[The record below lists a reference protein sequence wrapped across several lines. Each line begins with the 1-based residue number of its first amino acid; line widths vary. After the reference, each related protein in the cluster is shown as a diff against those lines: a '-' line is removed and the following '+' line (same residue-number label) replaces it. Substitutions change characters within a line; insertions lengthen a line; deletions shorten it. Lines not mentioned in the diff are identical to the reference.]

1 MATAYF
7 RFYAELNNFLPAVR
21 RYRSVSH
28 LYPRGATVKHMIEA
42 LGVPHT
48 EVALILVDEAE
59 TDFSHR
65 LQQGQRISVYPAF
78 TDVDLSASMMLRPP
92 LHGPARFIADA
103 HLGQL
108 AKNLRML
115 GFDVLYRNDYPD
127 AEVAR
132 IAAEEERIVLTR
144 DRDLL
149 IRKEI
154 LYGCYLHAISSEQ
167 QLVDV
172 MRRFRLVRATQAF
185 TRCLNCNGVLRVLG
199 KEEVGDRVPWHS
211 KESYECFYECQGC
224 AQVYW
229 EGSHVVRMRAR
240 VARLLQAAG
249 PMQEGEI
256 RAP

>member
-1 MATAYF
+1 MVTAYF

-21 RYRSVSH
+21 RYRSASH
-28 LYPRGATVKHMIEA
+28 FCPRDATVKHMIEA

-48 EVALILVDEAE
+48 EVALILVDEAVA
-59 TDFSHR
+59 DFSHR
-65 LQQGQRISVYPAF
+65 LQQGQRVSVYPAF
-78 TDVDLSASMMLRPP
+78 TDVDASASMMLRPP
-92 LHGPARFIADA
+92 LPDPLRFIADA

-108 AKNLRML
+108 ARNLRML

-154 LYGCYLHAISSEQ
+154 VYGCYLHALLSER

-172 MRRFRLVRATQAF
+172 IRRFRLAGATRAF
-185 TRCLNCNGVLRVLG
+185 SRCLNCNGVLRVLS
-199 KEEVGDRVPWHS
+199 KEEIGDRIPRHS
-211 KESYECFYECQGC
+211 KESYEYFYECQGC

-229 EGSHVVRMRAR
+229 EGSHVTRMRAR
-240 VARLLQAAG
+240 VARLLQVAESA
-249 PMQEGEI
+249 QKDAI
-256 RAP
+256 LAP